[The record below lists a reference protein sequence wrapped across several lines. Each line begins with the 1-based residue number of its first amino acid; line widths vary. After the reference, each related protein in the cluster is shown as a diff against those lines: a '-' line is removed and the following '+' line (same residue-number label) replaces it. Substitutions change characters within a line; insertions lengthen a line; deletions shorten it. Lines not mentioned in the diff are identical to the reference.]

1 MSGDPGAAGKPSRS
15 RYGLRAVQAPIPG
28 RADHDVPIETKF
40 HAPALRKD
48 LVERQEPVQRLIA
61 AAPAKLV
68 LVDAPTG
75 FGKTTLVAQWQV
87 SRLERRPFAWLTL
100 DDGENDPS
108 RLWWH
113 IMHALQRASPG
124 LIGEEKL
131 RELRVHDPDITG
143 TVLPVLLNELASLT
157 APVVLVLDGY
167 QAVTEPA
174 CHEQM
179 TFFLVHLPPSAQV
192 VLITRTDP
200 PLPIA
205 RCERPARCSNSGPGS
220 YASRRPRLLCSCSG
234 CQRLSS
240 ASPILP
246 CWSSGPRGG
255 RPGCT
260 SRRSRCAATPTR
272 APSSASSAAT
282 TDSSP
287 TSWPRRCSAASRPR
301 SGSSSCGH
309 PFSAGLARRS
319 AMP

>member
-75 FGKTTLVAQWQV
+75 FGKTTLVAQWQL
-87 SRLERRPFAWLTL
+87 SRMERRPFAWLAL
-100 DDGENDPS
+100 DDGDNDPS
-108 RLWWH
+108 RLWWTSC
-113 IMHALQRASPG
+113 MRYRG
-124 LIGEEKL
+124 LARGSSA
-131 RELRVHDPDITG
+131 RRNSGSFGYHPDITG
-143 TVLPVLLNELASLT
+143 AVLPVLLNELASLT

-179 TFFLVHLPPSAQV
+179 TFFLAHLPPSAQV

-205 RCERPARCSNSGPGS
+205 RLRQAGEMFELRARELRFSLAEAALFVQRMSAAELSLSDIAVLVERTEG
-220 YASRRPRLLCSCSG
+220 
-234 CQRLSS
+234 
-240 ASPILP
+240 
-246 CWSSGPRGG
+246 W

-260 SRRSRCAATPTR
+260 SRPSRCADTPTR
-272 APSSASSAAT
+272 APSSASSAAAT
-282 TDSSP
+282 GSSP
-287 TSWPRRCSAASRPR
+287 TSWPRRCSAASRRVPAVPR
-301 SGSSSCGH
+301 ADIHSQ
-309 PFSAGLARRS
+309 PV
-319 AMP
+319 

>member
-15 RYGLRAVQAPIPG
+15 RYGLRAVQAPVPG

-68 LVDAPTG
+68 LVDAPAG

-179 TFFLVHLPPSAQV
+179 TFFLAHLPPSAQV

-205 RCERPARCSNSGPGS
+205 RYASGRRDVRTPGPG
-220 YASRRPRLLCSCSG
+220 ATLLAGRGCSVRAADVSG
-234 CQRLSS
+234 
-240 ASPILP
+240 
-246 CWSSGPRGG
+246 
-255 RPGCT
+255 
-260 SRRSRCAATPTR
+260 
-272 APSSASSAAT
+272 
-282 TDSSP
+282 
-287 TSWPRRCSAASRPR
+287 
-301 SGSSSCGH
+301 
-309 PFSAGLARRS
+309 
-319 AMP
+319 